1 MAALPL
7 NDDYPVRRAP
17 VVAYALIAA
26 NVLVYLTAPQAAT
39 AVWYS
44 PDFVERVC
52 SIQDYFMRWGA
63 VPAEL
68 LGTVERAEP
77 LVHQCG
83 PVEHK
88 SVWFSLFS
96 SMFVHGDAMHLLG
109 NMVYLFVFG
118 PVVEDR
124 IGRVRFIVLYLVTGL
139 AAALGHILTDMDG
152 TMPMVGASGAISGVL
167 GAYLIVQF
175 RSKVTTLVFVVI
187 PMRLPGWALVGSYF
201 VLQYLLYVTTSNTA
215 GAESNVAYAAH
226 VYGFLAG
233 VLTGLVVH
241 RLRWR
246 SGARLSDVH

>member
-44 PDFVERVC
+44 PDFVERFC

-83 PVEHK
+83 PIEHK
-88 SVWFSLFS
+88 SVWLSLFS
-96 SMFVHGDAMHLLG
+96 SMFVHGDALQLLG
-109 NMVYLFVFG
+109 NRVYLFVFG

-124 IGRVRFIVLYLVTGL
+124 VGRVRLSGLCAVTGL
-139 AAALGHILTDMDG
+139 AAALRDLLSAMDG
-152 TMPMVGASGAISGVL
+152 TVWMVGGSGASSGVR
-167 GAYLIVQF
+167 GDYLRAQ
-175 RSKVTTLVFVVI
+175 
-187 PMRLPGWALVGSYF
+187 
-201 VLQYLLYVTTSNTA
+201 
-215 GAESNVAYAAH
+215 
-226 VYGFLAG
+226 
-233 VLTGLVVH
+233 
-241 RLRWR
+241 
-246 SGARLSDVH
+246 